1 MLLKLFALA
10 CWIDVVT
17 ASSESRLFAYRIE
30 LDEQED
36 DDDEARNKK
45 TRQLLP
51 RCHYRDKI
59 LSMERAAKKN
69 WSEYTTDELKSE
81 KLIK

>member
-30 LDEQED
+30 LDEQEE

-45 TRQLLP
+45 T
-51 RCHYRDKI
+51 K
-59 LSMERAAKKN
+59 AAV
-69 WSEYTTDELKSE
+69 
-81 KLIK
+81 IQV